1 MWLRARVLLKI
12 QKKNLDFWSKKT
24 FFSLFWDLN
33 LSASGI
39 YTSSKCFEFEINF
52 AEDLYGPSTYILN
65 YFIVLWLERIVAN
78 IIEMNPRDEWN
89 FPSAR
94 IKANRGVTRDDSQ
107 RRFLAQ
113 HSIVM
118 LEQRWNH
125 SKQCRNAVLRI
136 VLCNI
141 TFNQLKKKT
150 VDIFIKNRQT
160 IETLHC
166 RVLILAVSTGWW
178 EVLKRQREGR
188 EG

>member
-1 MWLRARVLLKI
+1 M
-12 QKKNLDFWSKKT
+12 
-24 FFSLFWDLN
+24 
-33 LSASGI
+33 
-39 YTSSKCFEFEINF
+39 
-52 AEDLYGPSTYILN
+52 
-65 YFIVLWLERIVAN
+65 
-78 IIEMNPRDEWN
+78 
-89 FPSAR
+89 
-94 IKANRGVTRDDSQ
+94 KANRGVTRDDSQ

-118 LEQRWNH
+118 LEQRWND

-166 RVLILAVSTGWW
+166 TVLILAVSTG
-178 EVLKRQREGR
+178 
-188 EG
+188 